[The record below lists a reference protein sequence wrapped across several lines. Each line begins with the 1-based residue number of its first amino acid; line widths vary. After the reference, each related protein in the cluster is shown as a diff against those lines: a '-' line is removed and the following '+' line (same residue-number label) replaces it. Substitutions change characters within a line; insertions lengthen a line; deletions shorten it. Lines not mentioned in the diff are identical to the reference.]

1 MILYILAILYVI
13 SMLYILLMEIWYFLS
28 IFICRKKTNCQ
39 APHCP
44 VRSYCSKAIFTD
56 AELTELKN
64 LLSTLEDDNK
74 NEDQKKPEN

>member
-1 MILYILAILYVI
+1 
-13 SMLYILLMEIWYFLS
+13 MLYILLMEIWYFLS
-28 IFICRKKTNCQ
+28 IFICRKKTTCQ

-44 VRSYCSKAIFTD
+44 VRNYCSKATFTE